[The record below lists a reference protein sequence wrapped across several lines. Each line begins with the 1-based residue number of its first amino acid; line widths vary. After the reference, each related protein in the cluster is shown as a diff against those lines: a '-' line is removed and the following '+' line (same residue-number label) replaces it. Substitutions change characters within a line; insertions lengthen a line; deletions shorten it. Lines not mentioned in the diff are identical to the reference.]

1 MYLHGTSRINH
12 QGHLEIGGCDTV
24 DLAKEFG
31 TPLCVMDEQF
41 VRDQMRAF
49 LHAAEQC
56 TFPFQIAY
64 ASKAFS
70 TLAMCRLV
78 DEEGLLLDVVS
89 EGELY
94 TALKADFPADR
105 IYFHGNNKTAAE
117 C

>member
-1 MYLHGTSRINH
+1 
-12 QGHLEIGGCDTV
+12 
-24 DLAKEFG
+24 
-31 TPLCVMDEQF
+31 
-41 VRDQMRAF
+41 
-49 LHAAEQC
+49 
-56 TFPFQIAY
+56 FPFQVAY

-105 IYFHGNNKTAAE
+105 IYFHGNNKTLDECRLAVDAKIRCFVVDNFVEIQMLQQLAE
-117 C
+117 EKNQTVSVILRVA